1 MNVLAA
7 LASFDATLPDGQ
19 LVALAG
25 APGVDRGS
33 IVIRSTPKRGGH
45 GAHAVTWTQNGSHRS
60 AEGSTLGVALR
71 RALRAAGAESAP
83 VEVTE
88 AVPAP

>member
-1 MNVLAA
+1 VNVLAA

-25 APGVDRGS
+25 APGVERDS
-33 IVIRSTPKRGGH
+33 IVVRCTPRRGGH
-45 GAHAVTWTQNGSHRS
+45 GFHAVTWTQNGVHRS

-71 RALRAAGAESAP
+71 RALRLAGTASAP
-83 VEVTE
+83 VEITE